1 MISRTANLICAWMLA
16 LLLVLFQT
24 ATLAHSHDDL
34 AEADDLCEVCI
45 HAQQS
50 DDAVPTDH
58 RFVYAV
64 SAQAVSAY
72 PYSYRAVADVPAAY
86 TPRAPPLIH

>member
-1 MISRTANLICAWMLA
+1 MISGTSNLICAWMLA

-24 ATLAHSHDDL
+24 ATLAHSHDEL
-34 AEADDLCEVCI
+34 AEADDLCEVCV

-58 RFVYAV
+58 RFVHAV
-64 SAQAVSAY
+64 LSQAVSPY
-72 PYSYRAVADVPAAY
+72 LYSYRAVADVPAAH
-86 TPRAPPLIH
+86 TPRAPPLIP